1 MQGANARR
9 AVVDETTTARNELVE
24 SNLIVQAMYSDTAD
38 SPRDDVSD
46 DGQQT
51 MTERDME
58 SDLIAALNQIFGSD
72 EHTTTFEQLLRTLKT
87 SWPRAAAA
95 GREAIEE
102 GLDRMDAANF
112 IHIGGDGYIH
122 LV

>member
-1 MQGANARR
+1 M
-9 AVVDETTTARNELVE
+9 E

-51 MTERDME
+51 MTARDME

-72 EHTTTFEQLLRTLKT
+72 SDNFRSFLLKL
-87 SWPRAAAA
+87 
-95 GREAIEE
+95 
-102 GLDRMDAANF
+102 
-112 IHIGGDGYIH
+112 
-122 LV
+122 LVIAT